1 MLADQMLFD
10 DGVNTCLVSSAVGEL
25 PSIKVKTLGG
35 RARFKTRIG
44 EKSCPTEYEEIARI
58 VADDTKDCCENAK
71 GEQILLLCHG

>member
-1 MLADQMLFD
+1 MLADQMVCD
-10 DGVNTCLVSSAVGEL
+10 DGVDTCLVSLDVGEI
-25 PSIKVKTLGG
+25 PSTKVKTIGG

-71 GEQILLLCHG
+71 GEQMLLLCHV